1 VLFRRLPHLAEV
13 SIGHALM
20 SRALF
25 NGLEPTVREYLRV
38 LEEADHA

>member
-1 VLFRRLPHLAEV
+1 MLFRTLPHLAEV

-25 NGLEPTVREYLRV
+25 TGLEAVVREYLAV
-38 LEEADHA
+38 LQGRLR